1 MSLQLK
7 FAIGV
12 AIFLWASAFV
22 GIRYGLHFFSPEGL
36 ALGRYLVASVFLFFI
51 YLRLPEKTAV
61 TLKDLLGMMALGAIG
76 IGIYNIALNY
86 GELTVSSGIAS
97 FIISQSP
104 VLTAIVA
111 AFLLGEELTLRRL
124 VGFFISIM
132 GVALIAFS
140 HDQHFAWDYH
150 LLYIL
155 VATLISGFYSVLQK
169 PFLKKYRALETT
181 TYIIWGA
188 TIFLLFYLPALRHD
202 LTHSS
207 LPGVLM
213 VLYLGIFP
221 AALAYLAWS
230 YVLSNIPASTAV
242 SFSYII
248 PFVTLLLGWVFLGE
262 IPTALSVIGGSIAM
276 AGVWL
281 VNRGGIKYKKI
292 GPFSLHQVRKA

>member
-7 FAIGV
+7 FAIGA

-36 ALGRYLVASVFLFFI
+36 ALGRYLVASLFLFFI
-51 YLRLPEKTAV
+51 YLRLPEKSPV

-97 FIISQSP
+97 FVISQSP
-104 VLTAIVA
+104 VITAVVA

-124 VGFFISIM
+124 AGFFISIM

-140 HDQHFAWDYH
+140 HDQHFAWDHH

-155 VATLISGFYSVLQK
+155 LATLISGFYSVLQK
-169 PFLKKYRALETT
+169 TFLRKYRALETT
-181 TYIIWGA
+181 AYIIWGA

-202 LTHSS
+202 LTHAS

-230 YVLSNIPASTAV
+230 YVLSHIPASTAV

-248 PFVTLLLGWVFLGE
+248 PFVTLLLGWVFLRE
-262 IPTALSVIGGSIAM
+262 APAALAVLGGSIAM

-281 VNRGGIKYKKI
+281 VNRGGKTIKYKT
-292 GPFSLHQVRKA
+292 